1 MILPWPNNVSV
12 KIAAAMNPHEPKSC
26 EARFWFVAIND
37 DDDRGSSVDS
47 GVGGSGDGGGSG
59 NDEL

>member
-1 MILPWPNNVSV
+1 M
-12 KIAAAMNPHEPKSC
+12 KIAAAVNPREPKSC
-26 EARFWFVAIND
+26 EARFWFVTIND
-37 DDDRGSSVDS
+37 DGDRGSSVDS